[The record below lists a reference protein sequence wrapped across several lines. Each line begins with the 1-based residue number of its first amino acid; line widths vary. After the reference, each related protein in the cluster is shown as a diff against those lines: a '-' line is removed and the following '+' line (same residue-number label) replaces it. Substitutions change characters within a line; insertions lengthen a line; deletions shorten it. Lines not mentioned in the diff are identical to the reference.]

1 MIDVGSRVAAR
12 LSCERGTV
20 TRREFDPWSRDWW
33 YDVEWA
39 DGTSTRVPFLALI
52 EVTCAGCK
60 LRVKIDV
67 DRAGAGSP
75 LPVVDNSRGSLT

>member
-1 MIDVGSRVAAR
+1 MIDAGSRVRAR
-12 LSCERGTV
+12 LSRERGRV
-20 TRREFDPWSRDWW
+20 TKREFDPWSRDWW

-39 DGTSTRVPFLALI
+39 DGTSTRVPFLALVEI
-52 EVTCAGCK
+52 TCAGCK
-60 LRVKIDV
+60 LRALMES